1 MNRLQEIEKRLAEIK
16 AELENDN
23 ADIDAL
29 EKEVKELTEERKAIQ
44 EKIERRKEIMA
55 NIVSGEGTIINDFLP
70 NNKEERKFENI
81 TKEEILETPEYRSAF
96 LKKLLGKPLTAAE
109 ERAYSSTS
117 GTADAVIPTQTA
129 SELFD
134 KMIAIAP
141 MINEITLLR
150 VAGNVKFAIENDR
163 GPATKHAEND
173 AVTLAGDNL
182 TYVTLAG
189 YEYIKVIRIS
199 KTVQTMSINAFENWL
214 TDMLAEDIAVAIEND
229 IINGN
234 GSSGPKGVEYA
245 ATLSGATSTWTAGT
259 NLIEYTNNGSPSYD
273 NVMDMIAALPL
284 RYHSGAKFLC
294 NSKFLYG
301 KLAKIKDSQGQPIL
315 VKDMANGLQ
324 FRIMGFP
331 VLLSDKVTDGVM
343 YFGNFKKIVGN
354 LAQDVTVESSTQS
367 GFLNNSIDFRGTAIF
382 DCDIALPDAF
392 IKMAKGNQ

>member
-1 MNRLQEIEKRLAEIK
+1 MSMNRLQEIEKRLAEIK
-16 AELENDN
+16 VELENDN

-55 NIVSGEGTIINDFLP
+55 NIVSGEGTIITDFIP
-70 NNKEERKFENI
+70 NKEERKFENM

-96 LKKLLGKPLTAAE
+96 LKKLLGKPLTEAE
-109 ERAYSSTS
+109 ERAYTS
-117 GTADAVIPTQTA
+117 ADNSAGAVIPTLTA

-134 KMIAIAP
+134 KMVAIAP
-141 MINEITLLR
+141 MIDEITLLR
-150 VAGNVKFAIENDR
+150 VAGNVKFAIENVRDA
-163 GPATKHAEND
+163 ATKHTENA
-173 AVTLAGDNL
+173 AVTPAGDSL
-182 TYVTLAG
+182 AYVTLAG

-229 IINGN
+229 IINGD
-234 GSSGPKGVEYA
+234 GVSGPKGVEYA
-245 ATLSGATSTWTAGT
+245 ATWVAGE
-259 NLIEYTNNGSPSYD
+259 NLIEYANGGSPSYD

-301 KLAKIKDSQGQPIL
+301 KLAKIKDDQKQPIL

-392 IKMAKGNQ
+392 IKMAEAGE

>member
-1 MNRLQEIEKRLAEIK
+1 MSMNRLQEIEKRLAEIK
-16 AELENDN
+16 IELENDN

-55 NIVSGEGTIINDFLP
+55 NIVSGEGTIMTDFIP
-70 NNKEERKFENI
+70 NKEERKFENM
-81 TKEEILETPEYRSAF
+81 TKEEIFETPEYRSAF
-96 LKKLLGKPLTAAE
+96 LKKLLGKPLTEAE
-109 ERAYSSTS
+109 ERAYTS
-117 GTADAVIPTQTA
+117 ADNSAGAVIPTLTA

-134 KMIAIAP
+134 KMVAIAP
-141 MINEITLLR
+141 MIDEITLLR
-150 VAGNVKFAIENDR
+150 VAGNVKFAIENVRDA
-163 GPATKHAEND
+163 ATKHTENA
-173 AVTLAGDNL
+173 AVTPAGDSL
-182 TYVTLAG
+182 AYVTLAG

-229 IINGN
+229 IINGD
-234 GSSGPKGVEYA
+234 GVSGPKGVEYA
-245 ATLSGATSTWTAGT
+245 TTWVADG
-259 NLIEYTNNGSPSYD
+259 NLIEYTNGGSPSYD

-301 KLAKIKDSQGQPIL
+301 KLAKIKDDQKQPIL
-315 VKDMANGLQ
+315 VKDMANELQ

-331 VLLSDKVTDGVM
+331 VLLSDKVADGVM

-392 IKMAKGNQ
+392 IKMKMAEAGE

>member
-1 MNRLQEIEKRLAEIK
+1 MDRLQEIEKRLAEIK
-16 AELENDN
+16 VELENDN

-55 NIVSGEGTIINDFLP
+55 NIVSGEGTIITDFIP
-70 NNKEERKFENI
+70 NKEERKFENM

-96 LKKLLGKPLTAAE
+96 LKKLLGKPLTEAE
-109 ERAYSSTS
+109 ERAYTS
-117 GTADAVIPTQTA
+117 ADNSAGAVIPTLTA

-134 KMIAIAP
+134 KMVAIAP
-141 MINEITLLR
+141 MIDEITLLR
-150 VAGNVKFAIENDR
+150 VAGNVKFAIENVRDA
-163 GPATKHAEND
+163 ATKHTENA
-173 AVTLAGDNL
+173 AVTPAGDSL
-182 TYVTLAG
+182 AYVTLAG

-229 IINGN
+229 IINGD
-234 GSSGPKGVEYA
+234 GVSGPKGVEYA
-245 ATLSGATSTWTAGT
+245 ATWVADE
-259 NLIEYTNNGSPSYD
+259 NLIEYANGGSPSYD
-273 NVMDMIAALPL
+273 DVMDMIAALPL

-301 KLAKIKDSQGQPIL
+301 KLAKIKDDQKQPIL

-331 VLLSDKVTDGVM
+331 VLLSDKVADGVM

-392 IKMAKGNQ
+392 IKMAEAGA

>member
-1 MNRLQEIEKRLAEIK
+1 MSMNRLQEIEKRLTEIK
-16 AELENDN
+16 VELENDN

-55 NIVSGEGTIINDFLP
+55 NIVSGEGTIITDFIP
-70 NNKEERKFENI
+70 NKEERKFENM

-96 LKKLLGKPLTAAE
+96 LKKLLGKPLTEAE
-109 ERAYSSTS
+109 ERAYTS
-117 GTADAVIPTQTA
+117 ADNSAGAVIPTLTA

-134 KMIAIAP
+134 KMVAIAP
-141 MINEITLLR
+141 MIDEITLLR
-150 VAGNVKFAIENDR
+150 VAGNVKFAIENVRDA
-163 GPATKHAEND
+163 ATKHTENA
-173 AVTLAGDNL
+173 AVTPAGDNL
-182 TYVTLAG
+182 AYVTLAG

-234 GSSGPKGVEYA
+234 GTSGPKGVEYA
-245 ATLSGATSTWTAGT
+245 ATWVAGE
-259 NLIEYTNNGSPSYD
+259 NLIEYANGGSPTFD

-301 KLAKIKDSQGQPIL
+301 KLAKIKDDQKQPIL

-331 VLLSDKVTDGVM
+331 VLLSDKVADGVM

-392 IKMAKGNQ
+392 IKMAEAGA

>member
-16 AELENDN
+16 VELENDN

-55 NIVSGEGTIINDFLP
+55 NIVSGEGTIITDFIP
-70 NNKEERKFENI
+70 NKEERKFENM

-96 LKKLLGKPLTAAE
+96 LKKLLGKPLTEAE
-109 ERAYSSTS
+109 ERAYTS
-117 GTADAVIPTQTA
+117 ADNSAGAVIPTLTA

-134 KMIAIAP
+134 KMVAIAP
-141 MINEITLLR
+141 MIDEITLLR
-150 VAGNVKFAIENDR
+150 VAGNVKFAIENVRDA
-163 GPATKHAEND
+163 ATKHTENA
-173 AVTLAGDNL
+173 AVTPAGDSL
-182 TYVTLAG
+182 AYVTLAG

-229 IINGN
+229 IINGD
-234 GSSGPKGVEYA
+234 GVSGPKGVEYA
-245 ATLSGATSTWTAGT
+245 ATWVAGE
-259 NLIEYTNNGSPSYD
+259 NLIEYANGGSPSYD

-301 KLAKIKDSQGQPIL
+301 KLAKIKDDQKQPIL

-331 VLLSDKVTDGVM
+331 VLLSDKVADGVM

-392 IKMAKGNQ
+392 IKMAEAGA

>member
-1 MNRLQEIEKRLAEIK
+1 MSMNRLQEIEKRLAEIK
-16 AELENDN
+16 VELENDN

-55 NIVSGEGTIINDFLP
+55 NIVSGEGTIITDFIP
-70 NNKEERKFENI
+70 NKEERKFENM

-96 LKKLLGKPLTAAE
+96 LKKLLGKPLTEAE
-109 ERAYSSTS
+109 ERAYTS
-117 GTADAVIPTQTA
+117 ADNSAGAVIPTLTA

-134 KMIAIAP
+134 KMVAIAP
-141 MINEITLLR
+141 MIDEITLLR
-150 VAGNVKFAIENDR
+150 VAGNVKFAIENVRDA
-163 GPATKHAEND
+163 ATKHTENA
-173 AVTLAGDNL
+173 AVTPAGDSL
-182 TYVTLAG
+182 AYVTLAG

-229 IINGN
+229 IINGD
-234 GSSGPKGVEYA
+234 GVSGPKGVEYA
-245 ATLSGATSTWTAGT
+245 ATWVAGE
-259 NLIEYTNNGSPSYD
+259 NLIEYANGGSPSYD

-301 KLAKIKDSQGQPIL
+301 KLAKIKDDQKQPIL

-331 VLLSDKVTDGVM
+331 VLLSDKVADGVM

-392 IKMAKGNQ
+392 IKMAEAGE

>member
-16 AELENDN
+16 VELENDN

-55 NIVSGEGTIINDFLP
+55 NIVSGEGTIITDFIP
-70 NNKEERKFENI
+70 NKEERKFENM

-96 LKKLLGKPLTAAE
+96 LKRLLGKPLTEAE
-109 ERAYSSTS
+109 ERAYTS
-117 GTADAVIPTQTA
+117 ADNSAGAVIPTLTA

-134 KMIAIAP
+134 KMVAIAP
-141 MINEITLLR
+141 MIDEITLLR
-150 VAGNVKFAIENDR
+150 VAGNVKFAIENVRDA
-163 GPATKHAEND
+163 ATKHTENA
-173 AVTLAGDNL
+173 AVTPAGDSL
-182 TYVTLAG
+182 AYVTLAG

-229 IINGN
+229 IINGD
-234 GSSGPKGVEYA
+234 GVSGPKGVEYA
-245 ATLSGATSTWTAGT
+245 ATWVAGE
-259 NLIEYTNNGSPSYD
+259 NLIEYANGGSPSYD

-301 KLAKIKDSQGQPIL
+301 KLAKIKDDQKQPIL

-331 VLLSDKVTDGVM
+331 VLLSDKVADGVM

-392 IKMAKGNQ
+392 IKMAEAGA

>member
-1 MNRLQEIEKRLAEIK
+1 MSMNRLQEIEKRLAEIK
-16 AELENDN
+16 VELENDN

-55 NIVSGEGTIINDFLP
+55 NIVSGEGTIITDFIP
-70 NNKEERKFENI
+70 NKEERKFENM

-96 LKKLLGKPLTAAE
+96 LKKLLGKPLTEAE
-109 ERAYSSTS
+109 ERAYTS
-117 GTADAVIPTQTA
+117 ADNSAGAVIPTLTA

-134 KMIAIAP
+134 KMVAIAP
-141 MINEITLLR
+141 MIDEITLLR
-150 VAGNVKFAIENDR
+150 VAGNVKFAIENVRDA
-163 GPATKHAEND
+163 ATKHTENA
-173 AVTLAGDNL
+173 AVTPAGDSL
-182 TYVTLAG
+182 AYVTLAG

-229 IINGN
+229 IINGD
-234 GSSGPKGVEYA
+234 GVSGPKGVEYA
-245 ATLSGATSTWTAGT
+245 ATWVADE
-259 NLIEYTNNGSPSYD
+259 NLIEYANGGSPSYD

-301 KLAKIKDSQGQPIL
+301 KLAKIKDDQKQPIL

-331 VLLSDKVTDGVM
+331 VLLSDKVADGVM

-392 IKMAKGNQ
+392 IKMAEAGE

>member
-1 MNRLQEIEKRLAEIK
+1 MDRLQEIEKRLNEIK
-16 AELENDN
+16 VELENDN

-55 NIVSGEGTIINDFLP
+55 NIVSGEGTIITDFIP
-70 NNKEERKFENI
+70 NKEERKFENM

-96 LKKLLGKPLTAAE
+96 LKKLLGKPLTEAE
-109 ERAYSSTS
+109 ERAYTS
-117 GTADAVIPTQTA
+117 ADNSAGAVIPTLTA

-134 KMIAIAP
+134 KMVAIAP
-141 MINEITLLR
+141 MIDEITLLR
-150 VAGNVKFAIENDR
+150 VAGNVKFAIENVRDA
-163 GPATKHAEND
+163 ATKHTENA
-173 AVTLAGDNL
+173 AVTPAGDSL
-182 TYVTLAG
+182 AYVTLAG

-229 IINGN
+229 IINGD
-234 GSSGPKGVEYA
+234 GVSGPKGVEYA
-245 ATLSGATSTWTAGT
+245 ATWVAGE
-259 NLIEYTNNGSPSYD
+259 NLIEYANGGSPSYD

-301 KLAKIKDSQGQPIL
+301 KLAKIKDDQKQPIL

-331 VLLSDKVTDGVM
+331 VLLSDKVADGVM

-392 IKMAKGNQ
+392 IKMAEAGE